1 MIYNFFQI
9 TGPDN
14 KVIFT
19 ELRKNGGQ
27 TQFKTDHDG
36 EYKLCFDNSFSR
48 FAEKQVFFYI
58 ASVDPYDDPQ
68 FQSKKEFDHDKAQSK
83 DDLGELEDKVEDI
96 KESFTRVTRNLETAQ
111 HIQNIFK
118 AYEMLDRGLMEQS
131 YERVNFWSIVNILV
145 LIAVG
150 LLQVYMIRSLF
161 EDKSAIGRVLR
172 K

>member
-1 MIYNFFQI
+1 MFTNFQI

-27 TQFKTDHDG
+27 AQFKTENDG

-48 FAEKQVFFYI
+48 FAEKQVFFFI
-58 ASVDPYDDPQ
+58 ASVDPFEDPHFEQ
-68 FQSKKEFDHDKAQSK
+68 KKEFDQNKAQVK
-83 DDLGELEDKVEDI
+83 DDLGELEHKVESFKD
-96 KESFTRVTRNLETAQ
+96 SFTRVTRNLETAQ

-118 AYEMLDRGLMEQS
+118 AYEMIDRSLMEQS
-131 YERVNFWSIVNILV
+131 YERVNFWSIINIFV
-145 LIAVG
+145 LIVVG
-150 LLQVYMIRSLF
+150 FLQVYMIRSLF

>member
-1 MIYNFFQI
+1 MYVFQI
-9 TGPDN
+9 SGPDN

-19 ELRKNGGQ
+19 EIRKTGGQ
-27 TQFKTDHDG
+27 TQFKTTNDG
-36 EYKLCFDNSFSR
+36 EYKLCLDNSFSR

-58 ASVDPYDDPQ
+58 ASIDPYEDPHFEQ
-68 FQSKKEFDHDKAQSK
+68 KKEFDQNKNNIK
-83 DDLGELEDKVEDI
+83 DDLGELDDKVENI
-96 KESFTRVTRNLETAQ
+96 KDSFSRVTRNLEAAQ

-118 AYEMLDRGLMEQS
+118 AYEMIDRGLMEQS
-131 YERVNFWSIVNILV
+131 YERVNFWSIVNIFV

-150 LLQVYMIRSLF
+150 FLQVFMIRSLF